1 MYANI
6 KYIDAEHI
14 DLGNVNNEE
23 VRKMSMFASDT
34 VAVLLSIGLA
44 HVHEIIYIESI
55 NYCSEDQ
62 KREFIT
68 WITSNNPDAV
78 IITEAY
84 VSTEQYPES
93 EYFYD
98 EPEINKKL
106 LPLREILD
114 YESKILEELGFVSV
128 NNYICYEH
136 KDAHIYNNEIGKK
149 IKEEMDKL
157 AKKVV

>member
-14 DLGNVNNEE
+14 DFNNSDNEE
-23 VRKMSMFASDT
+23 IRKMSMFASDT
-34 VAVLLSIGLA
+34 AAVLSSMGLTA
-44 HVHEIIYIESI
+44 AHEIIYIESI
-55 NYCSEDQ
+55 NYCSEDE
-62 KREFIT
+62 KREFIA

-78 IITEAY
+78 IIAEAY

-93 EYFYD
+93 EYFYG
-98 EPEINKKL
+98 EPEVDKKP
-106 LPLREILD
+106 LPLAEILE
-114 YESKILEELGFVSV
+114 YESKILEVLGFVSV

-149 IKEEMDKL
+149 IKAEMDRL
-157 AKKVV
+157 AAM